1 MDCAAHLH
9 IAAHHW
15 QAPQMHSSTPG
26 AGVLCR
32 DGDRLYGASL
42 LMNSRGMP
50 GGYGYVGYQ
59 PIKLGA
65 LRIGAIA
72 GVRTRSVFSQ
82 EDWRTWT
89 WNPASYVKT
98 TITPYAAGAVSY
110 RITDNTE
117 LHLMLIPAIHRVT
130 PATAALSISWGW
142 K

>member
-59 PIKLGA
+59 PIKLGDV
-65 LRIGAIA
+65 RIGVLA
-72 GVRTRSVFSQ
+72 GVKTRPIFRQ
-82 EDWRTWT
+82 ENWRNWT
-89 WNPASYVKT
+89 WNPASYSHT
-98 TITPYAAGAVSY
+98 TLSLYAAGAVSY
-110 RITDNTE
+110 RITKSTE
-117 LHLMLIPAIHRVT
+117 IHLMFIPAIRRIT
-130 PATAALSISWGW
+130 PATAALSISWS
-142 K
+142 